1 MITIRDMA
9 TLIGKGAKVEGN
21 IKIAPNILSAAIKN
35 DQEALLVMFKQ
46 FIPENEEVYY
56 VQYLGRKG
64 IWGVGNHSF
73 ACLSECR
80 VADIT
85 VGRFDE
91 VTYQDGYLESINSS
105 TIYQP
110 SKVPLYC
117 YMGILII
124 LVLVFFIFAIIL
136 NLTVLA
142 FLILGIGLLLI
153 PFIVQGYYRL
163 VKCGIV
169 LWVKEGAPIYMFTNH
184 KYLKRSNLLCRSLTI
199 LRENRI
205 RAIKDMPDV

>member
-1 MITIRDMA
+1 MTTSRDMA
-9 TLIGKGAKVEGN
+9 TPIGKDAKVEGD
-21 IKIAPNILSAAIKN
+21 IKIAPSILSAATKN
-35 DQEALLVMFKQ
+35 NQKALLIMFKQ
-46 FIPENEEVYY
+46 FIAEDEEIYY
-56 VQYLGRKG
+56 VQYLGRQG

-85 VGRFDE
+85 VGRFGE

-105 TIYQP
+105 IIYQP
-110 SKVPLYC
+110 SKLGLYFAI
-117 YMGILII
+117 GFSII
-124 LVLVFFIFAIIL
+124 LAVPTI
-136 NLTVLA
+136 
-142 FLILGIGLLLI
+142 GISLLFI

-199 LRENRI
+199 LRENRL

>member
-1 MITIRDMA
+1 MTTSQD
-9 TLIGKGAKVEGN
+9 TLGLTDINQKIAGD
-21 IKIAPNILSAAIKN
+21 IKIKPSILSSATRN
-35 DQEALLVMFKQ
+35 DQEALLIMFKQ
-46 FIPENEEVYY
+46 FILEDEEVYY
-56 VQYLGRKG
+56 VQYLGRQG

-73 ACLSECR
+73 ACLTERR

-85 VGRFDE
+85 VGRFGE

-105 TIYQP
+105 IIYQP
-110 SKVPLYC
+110 SKLPLYY

-124 LVLVFFIFAIIL
+124 LVFFIFVITIL
-136 NLTVLA
+136 TSKVLA

-153 PFIVQGYYRL
+153 PFIVQAYYRL

-169 LWVKEGAPIYMFTNH
+169 FWVKEGSPIYMFTNR
-184 KYLKRSNLLCRSLTI
+184 KYLKRANLLCRSLTI

-205 RAIKDMPDV
+205 RTIKDMPDV